1 MEEKM
6 HVIALMRFNDKL
18 EGVARNEGD
27 IFTVTAAR
35 YEQIM
40 AYRTDLIELYEVDPP
55 ADPDDAEKADD
66 GKGGEVPAE
75 AGDAE
80 KSAEGAEPPADP
92 DDADKA
98 DDGKGEAKAEK
109 PAAKKTQRKNA
120 SKQALPTDIT
130 REEGAAIVAAPS
142 HC

>member
-40 AYRTDLIELYEVDPP
+40 AYRTDLIELYEV
-55 ADPDDAEKADD
+55 
-66 GKGGEVPAE
+66 
-75 AGDAE
+75 
-80 KSAEGAEPPADP
+80 EPPADP

-120 SKQALPTDIT
+120 SK
-130 REEGAAIVAAPS
+130 
-142 HC
+142 

>member
-1 MEEKM
+1 MEEQM
-6 HVIALMRFNDKL
+6 HVTALTRFTDKL

-35 YEQIM
+35 YEHIM

-98 DDGKGEAKAEK
+98 DDGKGGAKAEK

-120 SKQALPTDIT
+120 SK
-130 REEGAAIVAAPS
+130 
-142 HC
+142 

>member
-18 EGVARNEGD
+18 EGVTRNEGD

-55 ADPDDAEKADD
+55 CLLYTSDAADE
-66 GKGGEVPAE
+66 
-75 AGDAE
+75 
-80 KSAEGAEPPADP
+80 
-92 DDADKA
+92 
-98 DDGKGEAKAEK
+98 
-109 PAAKKTQRKNA
+109 Q
-120 SKQALPTDIT
+120 
-130 REEGAAIVAAPS
+130 
-142 HC
+142 

>member
-18 EGVARNEGD
+18 EGVTRNEGD

-66 GKGGEVPAE
+66 GK
-75 AGDAE
+75 
-80 KSAEGAEPPADP
+80 
-92 DDADKA
+92 
-98 DDGKGEAKAEK
+98 DGAKAEK

-120 SKQALPTDIT
+120 SK
-130 REEGAAIVAAPS
+130 
-142 HC
+142 

>member
-109 PAAKKTQRKNA
+109 PAAKKTQLKNA
-120 SKQALPTDIT
+120 SK
-130 REEGAAIVAAPS
+130 
-142 HC
+142 

>member
-1 MEEKM
+1 MDSYM
-6 HVIALMRFNDKL
+6 RVIALMRFNDKL

-120 SKQALPTDIT
+120 SKQALPT
-130 REEGAAIVAAPS
+130 E
-142 HC
+142 